1 MVRFECVVLD
11 NVIRRVSEVDIRMPN
26 LTGIDVV
33 TAFLE
38 FDGQILILRR
48 NNSVKTMKEK
58 WGAVS
63 GYLENNDPLRQAI
76 IEINEETGL
85 DNSKIQLVR
94 SGDVLLAIDPD
105 NPNTSYNI
113 HPYLFQSKSRKVI
126 LSREHDRFKWITM
139 NELWRYDTVPKL
151 KEAYESVAGSLQA
164 T

>member
-1 MVRFECVVLD
+1 VLD

-94 SGDVLLAIDPD
+94 SGDVLLAIDPE
-105 NPNTSYNI
+105 NPDTSYNI